1 MNLLSALGAIEIG
14 LIFGL
19 VSLGIFLSFRVLNFP
34 DLTPDGSFPL
44 GGAVVAALI
53 TKGVNPFLATAVA
66 IAAGAAAGWTTAY
79 LNVRLRVMQLLAG
92 ILVMIALYSVNL
104 RVMGQPNVALI
115 DAPTVF
121 KALSVQGVPLY
132 WTQPLVLLV
141 LVIAIIFILDFYL
154 ASEDGLAMRATGVN
168 PRMSRAQGVSTD
180 RQTLVGMALSNGMV
194 ALAGALFAQSQ
205 GGADISM
212 GVGTIVAGLAAVIIG
227 ETLLPSRYVFLLT
240 AACVFGAVLY
250 RFIVVLALNA
260 DFLGLQAQDLNF
272 VTSLLVALALILPT
286 IRKQLAIGT
295 RRRNILKGA
304 AS

>member
-34 DLTPDGSFPL
+34 DLTPDGSFTL
-44 GGAVVAALI
+44 GGAVAAILI
-53 TKGVNPFLATAVA
+53 SKEFNPFLATAVA
-66 IAAGAAAGWTTAY
+66 IVAGAVAGWTTAY

-92 ILVMIALYSVNL
+92 ILVMIGLYSVNL
-104 RVMGQPNVALI
+104 RVMGQPNIALI

-121 KALSVQGVPLY
+121 RVLSIGKVPLY

-141 LVIAIIFILDFYL
+141 LVIIVKLILDSYL
-154 ASEDGLAMRATGVN
+154 VSEDGLAMRSTGVN
-168 PRMSRAQGVSTD
+168 PRMARAQGISTD
-180 RQTLVGMALSNGMV
+180 RQTLVGMALSNGLV

-227 ETLLPSRYVFLLT
+227 ETLLPSRYLGWVT
-240 AACVFGAVLY
+240 ASCVLGAVLY
-250 RFIVVLALNA
+250 RFLVVLALNT
-260 DFLGLQAQDLNF
+260 DFLGIQAQDLNLI
-272 VTSLLVALALILPT
+272 TSLLVAAALVLPT
-286 IRKQLAIGT
+286 IRKRLATGPRLRKAIP
-295 RRRNILKGA
+295 KEV
-304 AS
+304 S